1 MVKYCI
7 LFSCI
12 CHYLLIAFSN
22 YIYFPENNINVNNQN
37 SNQKNIN
44 VSLVNANITKNKAEI
59 PQLELQKEQQNNTKK
74 ISKENT
80 KKANK
85 KVIRKKSNNS
95 ENIKQVKKDNWQN
108 QIRKQFNKLKK
119 QHLFYP
125 LAAIQNNIEGVVEVK
140 IFLDNNGNVII
151 SRIENSSGYEIL
163 DNAALRAVKTIKS
176 LEENAPREFILP
188 VRFSLK

>member
-1 MVKYCI
+1 MIKYCI

-12 CHYLLIAFSN
+12 CHYLLIVVSN
-22 YIYFPENNINVNNQN
+22 YIYLPKNNINKHNNN
-37 SNQKNIN
+37 NIN
-44 VSLVNANITKNKAEI
+44 VSLVNIKNISNKNEI
-59 PQLELQKEQQNNTKK
+59 PKLELQKQFQNNSEKISKK
-74 ISKENT
+74 ISEKIS
-80 KKANK
+80 KKI
-85 KVIRKKSNNS
+85 VSKKSTNS
-95 ENIKQVKKDNWQN
+95 KNIPQVKKNNWQN
-108 QIRKQFNKLKK
+108 QIKQHFNKLKK

-125 LAAIQNNIEGVVEVK
+125 LEAIQNNIQGVVEVK

-163 DNAALRAVKTIKS
+163 DNAALQAVKSIRS